1 MTRSNK
7 KGYTLL
13 ELVAVIAIIVILAG
27 AATFG
32 IVSSITHYRSKADAN
47 AEHNAQFEGL
57 AQEELNNY
65 SPPGVN
71 TATPTPKF
79 TPTPPP
85 SSTPFPTHTPTPVHN
100 TNTPTP
106 GGGGGGGGSLSG
118 SANLTCWNDTQ
129 GALTV
134 SSSGGGI
141 QSATVT
147 FPAGYTLQILG
158 QRDLPPTVA
167 SLLMSLESVFSALA
181 GFIILHQT
189 LSVRE
194 LIGCALVFTGVILAQ
209 IKINNK

>member
-106 GGGGGGGGSLSG
+106 GGGGGGGGESLSG

-147 FPAGYTLQILG
+147 FPAGYTLQIG
-158 QRDLPPTVA
+158 SCDWRYSISYSGGNSFTITWNGNDTPQNTIQIYNISWSPAQRP
-167 SLLMSLESVFSALA
+167 
-181 GFIILHQT
+181 GG
-189 LSVRE
+189 LSVS
-194 LIGCALVFTGVILAQ
+194 LTGG
-209 IKINNK
+209 